1 MAHKFG
7 PAHRDESTVYG
18 ASRPGYS
25 GKAVSPAEVQ
35 EWIRF
40 MQDRDIRRVVS
51 LLAATQLAYY
61 QTDLLNTYRQ
71 TFGEVNVLPTPIA
84 DYHLSDAE
92 NLRHIMEFLRDS
104 HERREKVVVHC
115 SGGSGRTGHVLATWL
130 VHAKGLE
137 PGEAIKAIELAQP
150 PRNPKEALRFGN
162 ATEEQLV
169 ELLSSVRPAKRGNHG

>member
-1 MAHKFG
+1 MDWGIFT
-7 PAHRDESTVYG
+7 PL
-18 ASRPGYS
+18 P
-25 GKAVSPAEVQ
+25 P
-35 EWIRF
+35 
-40 MQDRDIRRVVS
+40 S

-115 SGGSGRTGHVLATWL
+115 SVFPGG
-130 VHAKGLE
+130 
-137 PGEAIKAIELAQP
+137 
-150 PRNPKEALRFGN
+150 F
-162 ATEEQLV
+162 
-169 ELLSSVRPAKRGNHG
+169 